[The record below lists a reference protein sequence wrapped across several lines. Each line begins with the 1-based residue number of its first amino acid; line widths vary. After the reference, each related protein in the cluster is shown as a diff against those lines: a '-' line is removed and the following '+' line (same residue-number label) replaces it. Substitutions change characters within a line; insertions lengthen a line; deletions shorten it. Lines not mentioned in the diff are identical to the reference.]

1 MSLKTWEEKVLREP
15 GAPER
20 VHEIEEELRL
30 AAGLTA
36 LREEAG
42 LSQREVARL
51 IGVSQP
57 RVAAIERSRN
67 VTIDVL
73 EQYVKAL
80 GGVLEVSVVKGTRKV
95 SLLSGVP
102 ANKTVRP
109 PALTRKAAAASSQAR
124 LRGERSAKKDGRRSV
139 VAAATVAG
147 KSTRRRSSA
156 S

>member
-20 VHEIEEELRL
+20 VREIEEELRL

-36 LREEAG
+36 LREQAG
-42 LSQREVARL
+42 LSQRDVAKL

-73 EQYVKAL
+73 DQYVKAL
-80 GGVLEVSVVKGTRKV
+80 GGVLEVSVVRGSKKV
-95 SLLSGVP
+95 PLLSSAPTKRAARAGARSHRTVAVP
-102 ANKTVRP
+102 AR
-109 PALTRKAAAASSQAR
+109 AKAQPKSGAAKARQAVAATATSRSNPTAASNQNH
-124 LRGERSAKKDGRRSV
+124 
-139 VAAATVAG
+139 
-147 KSTRRRSSA
+147 
-156 S
+156 